1 VCRGRRAVTVV
12 RLGKMFCVVRGV
24 QLPVLVCLC
33 SGSNGL
39 MGEEM
44 Q

>member
-1 VCRGRRAVTVV
+1 
-12 RLGKMFCVVRGV
+12 MFCVVRAV

-33 SGSNGL
+33 SGSNGVT
-39 MGEEM
+39 GVEG

>member
-1 VCRGRRAVTVV
+1 MVV
-12 RLGKMFCVVRGV
+12 RLGHNVLCSEGM

-33 SGSNGL
+33 SGSNGVTEL
-39 MGEEM
+39 EG

>member
-1 VCRGRRAVTVV
+1 MAVTFV
-12 RLGKMFCVVRGV
+12 RPGHNDMCSEGV

-33 SGSNGL
+33 SGSNGAT
-39 MGEEM
+39 GVDG

>member
-1 VCRGRRAVTVV
+1 VRA
-12 RLGKMFCVVRGV
+12 V

-33 SGSNGL
+33 SGSNGVT
-39 MGEEM
+39 GVEG